1 MNIPVG
7 ILAFISG
14 TEIIII
20 LLAVLL
26 LFGADKIPEITQ
38 GLGKGIREF
47 RKVTGDI
54 KKEFDE
60 STRDIKQEVDDMKDD
75 LHRQADEASDQF
87 RSYINDA
94 EVVKNIKDVEED
106 LKG

>member
-1 MNIPVG
+1 MTSH
-7 ILAFISG
+7 LAFLSG
-14 TEIIII
+14 SEILIIF
-20 LLAVLL
+20 LAVLL

-54 KKEFDE
+54 KKEFEE
-60 STRDIKQEVDDMKDD
+60 STREIKKDVDDLKNDMEK
-75 LHRQADEASDQF
+75 QAGEASDQF
-87 RSYINDA
+87 RSYINDS
-94 EVVKNIKDVEED
+94 EVIKDIKDVGND

>member
-1 MNIPVG
+1 MTGN
-7 ILAFISG
+7 LAFLGG

-20 LLAVLL
+20 FLAILL

-47 RKVTGDI
+47 RKVTSDI

-60 STRDIKQEVDDMKDD
+60 STREIRKDVED
-75 LHRQADEASDQF
+75 LRNDVESQAGEASSQF
-87 RSYINDA
+87 RSYVNDA
-94 EVVKNIKDVEED
+94 DVIKDIKDAADD